1 MTDLFYECEGYNVS
15 YADDETPHSCATDIS
30 SITLDL
36 QVLETKLS
44 SWFKNSYLKINP
56 EIVSIDE
63 TPNAAISSK
72 ISLGVTV
79 N

>member
-1 MTDLFYECEGYNVS
+1 M
-15 YADDETPHSCATDIS
+15 
-30 SITLDL
+30 
-36 QVLETKLS
+36 LETKLS

-79 N
+79 NWIHTTEFCHKVCKIFNALRPLSSSMSIKKNAERW

>member
-36 QVLETKLS
+36 QVLETKLF
-44 SWFKNSYLKINP
+44 SWFKNSYLKTNP

-63 TPNAAISSK
+63 ISHAAISSK
-72 ISLGVTV
+72 RSLGVTI